1 MAQGVHWN
9 MGNEVREAASSH
21 MPRRTELS
29 YSHEGKVTMS
39 LIRWIPRR
47 NGLQPVALDT
57 ELDRLFEGFLNPA
70 PLRSELGALTPA
82 VDVEETADA
91 YVFRADLPGMSAKD
105 VKVTVHN
112 DTLTLRGERKREEK
126 SSDGSRYRVEREY
139 GSFERSFT
147 LGLPVRAEQVKASY
161 KDGVLEVNVPKADEA
176 RPRDIEVQI
185 N

>member
-1 MAQGVHWN
+1 
-9 MGNEVREAASSH
+9 
-21 MPRRTELS
+21 
-29 YSHEGKVTMS
+29 MS

-47 NGLQPVALDT
+47 NGLQSVALDT
-57 ELDRLFEGFLNPA
+57 DLDRLFEGFFNPA
-70 PLRSELGALTPA
+70 LLRSDMGALTPA

-91 YVFRADLPGMSAKD
+91 YLFRADLPGVSAKD

-126 SSDGSRYRVEREY
+126 SSDGSRHRVERAY
-139 GSFERSFT
+139 GAFERSFT
-147 LGLPVRAEQVKASY
+147 LALPVRADQVKASY
-161 KDGVLEVNVPKADEA
+161 KDGVLEVHVPKADEA